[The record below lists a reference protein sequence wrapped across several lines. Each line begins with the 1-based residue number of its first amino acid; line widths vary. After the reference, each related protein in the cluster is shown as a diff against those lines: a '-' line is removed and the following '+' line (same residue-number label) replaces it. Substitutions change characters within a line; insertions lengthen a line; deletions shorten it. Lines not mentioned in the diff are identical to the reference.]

1 MFEALGAKLLTGVVS
16 LSMLLFSSFQGND
29 PSLGNFSYSKT
40 GSYVH
45 LKAQLQTA
53 FENDFPS
60 IFASG
65 SDIPVHYN
73 LEVISGGTVVAKR
86 RMVYRVSYDPGTGI
100 YEIIKNGSRAAL
112 TESAEQVK
120 RELSAFAYALPY
132 QRSWGV
138 VTVKLE
144 ADLPKVHFA
153 QLKKEVDLMV
163 LWKYKKPAIKAQIDL
178 RRDS

>member
-29 PSLGNFSYSKT
+29 PSLGNLSYSKT

-45 LKAQLQTA
+45 LRAQLQTA

-65 SDIPVHYN
+65 SEIPVHYN
-73 LEVISGGTVVAKR
+73 LEVKSGGNVMIKR
-86 RMVYRVSYDPGTGI
+86 RVVHKVSYDPTTGVYQI
-100 YEIIKNGSRAAL
+100 FKNGSRTAF

-120 RELSAFAYALPY
+120 RELSAFEYALPY
-132 QRSWGV
+132 QHSWGV

-163 LWKYKKPAIKAQIDL
+163 LWKYKKPSIKAQIDL